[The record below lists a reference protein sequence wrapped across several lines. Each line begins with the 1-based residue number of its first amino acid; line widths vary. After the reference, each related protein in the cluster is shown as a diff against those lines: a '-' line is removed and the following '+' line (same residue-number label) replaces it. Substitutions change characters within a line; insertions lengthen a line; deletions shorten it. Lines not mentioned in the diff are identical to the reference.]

1 MMLLGKRGQSIGE
14 YAVLLG
20 IVLGAV
26 VAVQAVIR
34 NQIAKGIKGRADNY
48 YTQAT
53 TGLTGTLTAPDQTS
67 VSASLTKADM
77 ASVDAGLEQQKS
89 ASESYT
95 PN

>member
-1 MMLLGKRGQSIGE
+1 MMLLGKRGQQIGE

-34 NQIAKGIKGRADNY
+34 NQIAKGIKGRADVY
-48 YTQAT
+48 YTEAT
-53 TGLTGTLTAPDQTS
+53 NGLSNLTAPDQTS
-67 VSASLTKADM
+67 VSASKSFSNM
-77 ASVDAGLEQQKS
+77 SNIASGTSQQLGKS
-89 ASESYT
+89 ETYT